1 MKVSTMRQ
9 ADRWA
14 GAPVCFVL
22 TVLRKLRD
30 FLRLQKTQPVN
41 IRRILFVKLAE
52 QGATVLAYEALKQAI
67 EMVGRQNIYF
77 LVFEQNRFILE
88 LMDVVPEQNVITIC
102 TNSFS
107 TLLASTIRALRQ
119 LWKLRIDAAIDFE
132 FFARSSAILTYLSG
146 AKARVGFHSFAQ
158 EGPYRGDLMTHRLSY
173 NPHIHTSQTF
183 KVMVEA
189 LNASPENLPALD
201 IDLPP
206 AQSSTP
212 AFTPSHKELEELKTI
227 LQTQAHTAD
236 YSPLILLN
244 PNASDLLA
252 LRRWPADRYV
262 ELAQRLIEASP
273 DVHVAFTG
281 PPEEAENADKLVR
294 AVGSARCFSMTGKTT
309 LRQLMTLYCLSDL
322 LVTNDSG
329 PAHFATLTPIQ
340 VITLFGPETPRLFGA
355 SSPRTHIIWKNI
367 PCSPCVSAYNN
378 RWSACKN
385 NKCMQRISVDEVFE
399 LSCKLC
405 NL

>member
-1 MKVSTMRQ
+1 M
-9 ADRWA
+9 
-14 GAPVCFVL
+14 
-22 TVLRKLRD
+22 
-30 FLRLQKTQPVN
+30 
-41 IRRILFVKLAE
+41 
-52 QGATVLAYEALKQAI
+52 
-67 EMVGRQNIYF
+67 
-77 LVFEQNRFILE
+77 
-88 LMDVVPEQNVITIC
+88 
-102 TNSFS
+102 
-107 TLLASTIRALRQ
+107 
-119 LWKLRIDAAIDFE
+119 
-132 FFARSSAILTYLSG
+132 
-146 AKARVGFHSFAQ
+146 
-158 EGPYRGDLMTHRLSY
+158 
-173 NPHIHTSQTF
+173 
-183 KVMVEA
+183 
-189 LNASPENLPALD
+189 D

-212 AFTPSHKELEELKTI
+212 AFTPSHEELEELKTI
-227 LQTQAHTAD
+227 LRTQAHTAD

-262 ELAQRLIEASP
+262 KLAQRLLEASP

-281 PPEEAENADKLVR
+281 PPEEAENTDKLVG
-294 AVGSARCFSMTGKTT
+294 AVGSERCFSMTGKTT

-340 VITLFGPETPRLFGA
+340 VITLFGPETPKLFGA
-355 SSPRTHIIWKNI
+355 NSPRTHIIWKNI

-385 NKCMQRISVDEVFE
+385 NVCLQRISIDEVFE

>member
-1 MKVSTMRQ
+1 MRQ
-9 ADRWA
+9 ADCLV
-14 GAPVCFVL
+14 GVPICFAL
-22 TVLRKLRD
+22 TVLRKFRD
-30 FLRLQKTQPVN
+30 FLQLQKVQPVN

-52 QGATVLAYEALKQAI
+52 QGATVLAYEALRRAI

-88 LMDVVPEQNVITIC
+88 LMDVVPEQNAITIR
-102 TNSFS
+102 TDGAG
-107 TLLASTIRALRQ
+107 TLLTSAIRALRR
-119 LWKLRIDAAIDFE
+119 LWKLRIDAAVDFE

-146 AKARVGFHSFAQ
+146 AKVRVGFHSFAQ

-183 KVMVEA
+183 RVMVEA
-189 LNASPENLPALD
+189 LNASAENLPALN

-212 AFTPSHKELEELKTI
+212 AFTPSSEELEEFKAI
-227 LQTQAHTAD
+227 IQTQACTAN

-273 DVHVAFTG
+273 NVHVAFTG
-281 PPEEAENADKLVR
+281 PPEEAGNADKLVR
-294 AVGSARCFSMTGKTT
+294 AVGSERCFSMTGKTT
-309 LRQLMTLYCLSDL
+309 LRQLTTLYCLSDL

-340 VITLFGPETPRLFGA
+340 VITLFGPETPKLFGA
-355 SSPRTHIIWKNI
+355 NSPRTYIIWKNI
-367 PCSPCVSAYNN
+367 PCSPCVNAYNN
-378 RWSACKN
+378 RWSACN
-385 NKCMQRISVDEVFE
+385 NNVCMQRISVDEVFE
-399 LSCKLC
+399 LSCRLC
-405 NL
+405 NLRKPS